1 MNIFKTNIQD
11 DLAAELNNDL
21 NNENK
26 IHISIKQRNAR
37 QATTIIEN
45 IDTNPII
52 KKLNKTMQTI
62 LKTMK
67 KEFHCGGSC
76 ETNETGQ
83 NVIILQGDKKVLVK
97 EYMKK
102 TFKLDDSNFIIHG

>member
-1 MNIFKTNIQD
+1 MNIYGTNFLD
-11 DLAAELNNDL
+11 DLTAEIDDAL

-26 IHISIKQRNAR
+26 IHISTKQRNAR

-52 KKLNKTMQTI
+52 KKTNKTLQMI
-62 LKTMK
+62 LTTMK

-76 ETNETGQ
+76 ETNETDK
-83 NVIILQGDKKVLVK
+83 NVIILQGDKRNNVK

-102 TFKLDDSNFIIHG
+102 TFNLDDSSFIIHG